1 MESSLPIYLLC
12 NDRERKEEAHHGGKI
27 MREPAL
33 YLYGRTGKGILFV
46 ELPRGKNKRSL
57 FLCP

>member
-1 MESSLPIYLLC
+1 MECSFPIYLLC
-12 NDRERKEEAHHGGKI
+12 NDRERKEAHHGGKN

-46 ELPRGKNKRSL
+46 
-57 FLCP
+57 

>member
-12 NDRERKEEAHHGGKI
+12 NDRELKKEAHHGGKN
-27 MREPAL
+27 MCEPAL

-46 ELPRGKNKRSL
+46 
-57 FLCP
+57 